1 MRADSAVVTA
11 PVPTRSSR
19 NFSNHEHA
27 LAVRRTSAAF
37 MGNCMPAERIQYLT
51 SQISSA
57 YLFIAILKL
66 ILSRRGPLFF
76 RDIVHDGRT
85 QRFLVL
91 WGEAPPPLIPTGLDT
106 KTVEK
111 GKDAVV
117 TAHWSTQCHVCKFPP
132 LRPSSAPP
140 QNKCQPT
147 SWTGYGAPSGF
158 SAKLL
163 YGGAPA
169 KYARR

>member
-1 MRADSAVVTA
+1 MRVDSAVVTA
-11 PVPTRSSR
+11 PVPTRSSL

-37 MGNCMPAERIQYLT
+37 MGHCMPAERIQYMT

-57 YLFIAILKL
+57 YLCIAILKL
-66 ILSRRGPLFF
+66 VLSRRGPLFF

-91 WGEAPPPLIPTGLDT
+91 WGEEPPLIPTALDT

-111 GKDAVV
+111 EKDAVV
-117 TAHWSTQCHVCKFPP
+117 TAHSSTQGQVCKCPP
-132 LRPSSAPP
+132 LPSRSPSAQEQSGTTPR
-140 QNKCQPT
+140 T
-147 SWTGYGAPSGF
+147 SYGASGGF
-158 SAKLL
+158 SAKL
-163 YGGAPA
+163 
-169 KYARR
+169 